1 MQRMDERTRRQW
13 LTTVAAAALGVRTAS
28 AQPAGSLRIGQVL
41 PLSGPL
47 AQTARPLV
55 EGQAACIEEINAA
68 GGIQGQ
74 RIELIT
80 LDDGFDPARTLAQTH
95 VLLDEKNVV
104 GLFGY
109 GTGSGIAAVLPLLA
123 ERKVPLL
130 GLYTG
135 ADQLRAPHP
144 CLFTTTASYGD
155 ELRQMIRHLVTLRS
169 VRLGA
174 AVLATDGG
182 RAQLGAVRHL
192 CGESGA
198 QLLASRELAVDGS
211 DAAQA
216 AELLVGQGLD
226 AILMVAAGKQVTT
239 FVQAVAG
246 RVPVYTL
253 SVAGSSAFL
262 KALGPAAR
270 GLVVSQ
276 IVPYPWRTTSAL
288 TRRFTAAMNR
298 SGLEIGYDRMWGY
311 LNASILV
318 EALRRTGRT
327 ATPATLTTALE
338 GMSDVDLGGYRLAYT
353 KASRHG
359 SRFVEITMVGA
370 HGDYVR

>member
-1 MQRMDERTRRQW
+1 MKRMDKGNRRQW
-13 LTTVAAAALGVRTAS
+13 LATMTVTALGVRAAS
-28 AQPAGSLRIGQVL
+28 AQPAGSVRIGQVL

-47 AQTARPLV
+47 GQTARPLV

-80 LDDGFDPARTLAQTH
+80 LDDGFDPVKTLAQTR
-95 VLLDEKNVV
+95 VLLDEKNVAA
-104 GLFGY
+104 LFGY

-144 CLFTTTASYGD
+144 FLFTTTASYGD
-155 ELRQMIRHLVTLRS
+155 ELRQMVRHLVTLRS
-169 VRLGA
+169 ERLGV

-182 RAQLGAVRHL
+182 RAQLGAVNRL
-192 CGESGA
+192 CGETGA
-198 QLLASRELAVDGS
+198 KLLASRELAVDGS

-216 AELLVGQGLD
+216 AEFLVGQQLD
-226 AILMVAAGKQVTT
+226 AILMVAAGRQVTT

-262 KALGPAAR
+262 KSLGPAAR

-276 IVPYPWRTTSAL
+276 IVPYPWRTTSAI
-288 TRRFTAAMNR
+288 TRRYTAAMQR

-318 EALRRTGRT
+318 EALRRSGRS
-327 ATPATLTTALE
+327 ATPATITSALE
-338 GMSDVDLGGYRLAYT
+338 GMSDVDIGGYRLAYS
-353 KASRHG
+353 KAGHHG
-359 SRFVEITMVGA
+359 SRFVEITMVGVN
-370 HGDYVR
+370 GDYVR